1 MPIRTA
7 SATALAPETRITPA
21 PSMHYSSSAAAPRR
35 PSVRRTALGVVL
47 LALVFYTS
55 PAQAYIGPGAGFAF
69 AGSFMALIAAFFL
82 AIGTILLWPIT
93 FTWKML
99 TVGNPFKNA
108 AAKRIIVLGL
118 DGMDPGLATK
128 FMQEGKLP
136 NFRKLAEKGVFRTLD
151 TSNPSMS
158 PVAWSTFTTGTDA
171 SGHGIF
177 DFLTRDPCNYAPLLS
192 STHIGE
198 AKRVVNIGKYII
210 PLGSPEITLLQKST
224 AFWKLLGEKHI
235 FSIIQ
240 RVPITFPPVKFRGL
254 LLSGMC
260 VPDLRGSQ
268 GTFAFFSTKTD
279 DGVPAFTGGEQT
291 VLRRDAKNPSRI
303 RSRIVGPDNGMVKGS
318 PRMTLPITLTVSP
331 DKKSVTMEIEGVAEP
346 LVLLHETYSPWV
358 TLTFP
363 AAPTVSVAGIARFY
377 LTSIEPEVGLYMTPI
392 HIDPE
397 NPAMPISHPSVYAV
411 YLAKKFGSYATL
423 GLAEDT
429 WALNERVIDE
439 KAFFEATMD
448 ICSEREKMFFDAV
461 SRVKTGLVT
470 TVFDT
475 TDRIQHMF
483 YRYLDPDHPANAGKP
498 TTGAYANAIERAYV
512 HMDGV
517 LGKLQAQVGDDPNTV
532 VMVISDHGFT
542 NFRRGVNLNVWLKE
556 NGFLNLLPGADTSG
570 DWFEKVD
577 WSRTQAF
584 AMGLTGLFINRKGRE
599 QSGIVTEGE
608 EYKRVTHAIA
618 RGLEQL
624 IDPSTGK
631 RAIRRVE
638 IATEYFDGP
647 QKFDAPDLL
656 VGYEGGYR
664 HSWDCATG
672 AVPTAIF
679 SDNTKSW
686 SGDHC
691 VDPSIVPGVFFCNR
705 PIVAKQPRLVDI
717 PYSILRLFGQKPPD
731 YMQGKMIFSAKGE
744 AAEGATTRGLL
755 DPKSLAQS
763 GSAPGALV
771 SQTAAWS
778 VDHVAV

>member
-1 MPIRTA
+1 M
-7 SATALAPETRITPA
+7 
-21 PSMHYSSSAAAPRR
+21 AAI
-35 PSVRRTALGVVL
+35 L
-47 LALVFYTS
+47 LFAS
-55 PAQAYIGPGAGFAF
+55 PAHAYIGPGAGFAF
-69 AGSFMALIAAFFL
+69 AGSFMALIAAFAL
-82 AIGTILLWPIT
+82 AVGTILLWPIT
-93 FTWKML
+93 FVWKMA
-99 TVGNPFKNA
+99 TVGNPFKKA
-108 AAKRIIVLGL
+108 AARRVIVLGL
-118 DGMDPGLATK
+118 DGMDPGLTTR
-128 FMQEGKLP
+128 FLQQGKMP
-136 NFRKLAEKGVFRTLD
+136 NFRKLADKGVFRPLD

-158 PVAWSTFTTGTDA
+158 PVAWSTFATGVDA

-177 DFLTRDPCNYAPLLS
+177 DFLTRDPCTYAPLLS
-192 STHIGE
+192 STDIGQ
-198 AKRVVNIGKYII
+198 ATRVLNIGKYII
-210 PLGSPEITLLQKST
+210 PLGSPKITLLQKSQ
-224 AFWKLLGEKHI
+224 AFWKLLGDKHI

-268 GTFAFFSTKTD
+268 GTFAYFSTKTD
-279 DGVPAFTGGEQT
+279 GGVPAFTGGEQT
-291 VLRRDAKNPSRI
+291 VLRRGTGSNANRI

-318 PRMTLPITLTVSP
+318 PRMTLPLTLTIAD
-331 DKKSVTMEIEGVAEP
+331 DKQSVKMEIEGIAEP
-346 LVLLHETYSPWV
+346 IILKHETYSPWV

-363 AAPTVSVAGIARFY
+363 AAPTVSVSGIARFY
-377 LTSIEPEVGLYMTPI
+377 LTSIEPELGLYMTPI

-439 KAFFEATMD
+439 KAFFQATMD
-448 ICSEREKMFFDAV
+448 ICDEREKMFFDAV

-483 YRYLDPDHPANAGKP
+483 YRYLDPTHPANAGKP
-498 TTGAYANAIERAYV
+498 TGGEYANAIERAYV

-517 LGKLQAQVGDDPNTV
+517 LGKLMATVGEDPNTV

-542 NFRRGVNLNVWLKE
+542 NFRRGVNLNVWLKD
-556 NGFLNLLPGADTSG
+556 NGYLNLLPGAETSG

-599 QSGIVTEGE
+599 QSGIVEEGD

-618 RGLEQL
+618 RGLEKL
-624 IDPSTGK
+624 IDPSTG
-631 RAIRRVE
+631 APCIRRVE
-638 IATEYFDGP
+638 IAPEYFDGP

-672 AVPTAIF
+672 SVPLEVF

-705 PIVAKQPRLVDI
+705 PIVGSKPRLIDI
-717 PYSILRLFGQKPPD
+717 PYSILALFGQKPPD
-731 YMQGKMIFSAKGE
+731 YMQGKMIFTAKDE
-744 AAEGATTRGLL
+744 PVANATTRGLL
-755 DPKSLAQS
+755 DPASLPQT

-771 SQTAAWS
+771 SPTPAWS